1 MNPDLQ
7 STNAPQAGVTGG
19 LPRWIA
25 AAGRQLDLVLA
36 ASLVVAAASVKYLLS
51 SPTPAA
57 LDLLDHSWAFDL
69 MVKSQRHEWLGEKVM
84 FTYGPLFQFGSSLL
98 ARLMG
103 GSLGAFVRSW
113 YVFPL
118 WAAIVFGFLTMR
130 ILLAGHSV
138 W

>member
-1 MNPDLQ
+1 MNRLASAARQFDL
-7 STNAPQAGVTGG
+7 
-19 LPRWIA
+19 LL
-25 AAGRQLDLVLA
+25 AAGLIVA
-36 ASLVVAAASVKYLLS
+36 ASGVKDLLS
-51 SPTPAA
+51 SPTPATV
-57 LDLLDHSWAFDL
+57 DLLDHSWAFDL
-69 MVKSQRHEWLGEKVM
+69 MVKSQRHEWLGGKVM

-130 ILLAGHSV
+130 ILLAGHSA
-138 W
+138 WKR